1 VRFSAATTAER
12 LLPAPLVLRVR
23 PRLIR
28 IDATLLAGMA
38 IFVPASH
45 AQEAH

>member
-12 LLPAPLVLRVR
+12 LLPAPLVLCVR
-23 PRLIR
+23 PLLIR

-38 IFVPASH
+38 ISVPSRQ
-45 AQEAH
+45 AQEVH

>member
-23 PRLIR
+23 PLLIR
-28 IDATLLAGMA
+28 IYATLAGVA
-38 IFVPASH
+38 FFVPVRQ